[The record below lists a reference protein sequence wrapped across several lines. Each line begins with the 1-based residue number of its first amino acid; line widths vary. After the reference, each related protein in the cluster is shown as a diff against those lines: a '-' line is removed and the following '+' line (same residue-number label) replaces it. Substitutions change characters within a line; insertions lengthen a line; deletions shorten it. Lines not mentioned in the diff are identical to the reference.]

1 MTDNNDKIL
10 AAIIGTDLARL
21 AIPKPPDINK
31 IIINGDLTAKLQL
44 MAKQMSST
52 VETQQSIIGL
62 APQLSAI
69 AKAIEQKYQPQI
81 TAFQTI
87 AQKLQPLMSQQSKFA
102 QDISKITSQVS
113 PALDAIKTLSSYNAF
128 QRYKQTYEEFGG
140 DLDPENFTEEEVE
153 RTIEDN
159 REIINEVN
167 EVLLHAENDG
177 ITPGDVPELIYSFLI
192 KRVPNL
198 SKRTYGIIVLI
209 FCTTILAYELHSA
222 HSTNTTLEEK
232 VEPALKEQLNKLEQ
246 NTKDHQK
253 AKHGIT
259 DNSKEIKTT
268 QEKLDSTKAAVND
281 LNEDFNTYQ
290 EETNDKLDL
299 ILEKMRKQDNTKT
312 NKKHDSPTLVILNAG
327 KRADK
332 K

>member
-21 AIPKPPDINK
+21 AVPKPPDINK
-31 IIINGDLTAKLQL
+31 IIISGDLTAKLQL
-44 MAKQMSST
+44 MAKQMSKT
-52 VETQQSIIGL
+52 FEAQQSIMLGL

-69 AKAIEQKYQPQI
+69 AQAIEQQYQPQVE
-81 TAFQTI
+81 AFQTI
-87 AQKLQPLMSQQSKFA
+87 AQKLQPLISQQTKFA
-102 QDISKITSQVS
+102 QDLSKIATQVS

-140 DLDPENFTEEEVE
+140 DLDPENVTEEEVE

-167 EVLLHAENDG
+167 EVVIRAENDG

-209 FCTTILAYELHSA
+209 FCAAILAYELHSA
-222 HSTNTTLEEK
+222 HSTNTTLDET
-232 VEPALKEQLNKLEQ
+232 VEPALEEQSKTLEQ
-246 NTKDHQK
+246 HTKDHQK
-253 AKHGIT
+253 VKQGIT

-268 QEKLDSTKAAVND
+268 QEKIDSTKAAVDD
-281 LNEDFNTYQ
+281 LHEDFNTYQ

-299 ILEKMRKQDNTKT
+299 ILEEMRKQGNSK
-312 NKKHDSPTLVILNAG
+312 NE
-327 KRADK
+327 
-332 K
+332 